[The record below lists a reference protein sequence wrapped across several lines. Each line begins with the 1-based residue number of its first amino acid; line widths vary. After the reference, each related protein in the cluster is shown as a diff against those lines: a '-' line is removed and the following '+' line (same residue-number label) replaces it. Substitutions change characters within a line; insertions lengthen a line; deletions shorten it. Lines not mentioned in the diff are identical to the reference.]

1 MPVTGCKLTNED
13 CGLPDISLND
23 RQETVVGRSRETGI
37 RNKRCSKRQGRA
49 LLQSGFV
56 RGHGFWE
63 ESGEVPSLTFAV
75 KLLADF
81 ARGTVHVTQLGPNSG
96 RLSGRCLSVGETAVL
111 SRGDRLSLLADDLTY
126 VVTFEGTADAPK
138 KASVKR
144 KVEDEEMPRSK
155 KHSTGGTSPNA
166 TGAEEDEH
174 VKEVCEKLKQL
185 QKNSRA
191 SASFPEG
198 AQSSAAAIAA
208 HASTPLLKPG
218 WTRLSD
224 HKVLLYCSPELKH
237 KPKIAAFD
245 MDGTLITTKSGK
257 VFPVNSHD
265 WRILLPQVETKLR
278 SLLADGFKIVVIT
291 NQRGLA
297 KSHSHESEFKSK
309 VEHILKRLDIPAQV
323 YVCSGHGFYRKPAP
337 GVWEH
342 LEKHGN
348 GNVPINMH
356 ESFYVGDAAGRPANW
371 EPKRKKDFSC
381 SDRLF
386 ALNVGLQFYTP
397 EEFFLNRPA
406 VKFDLPAFDP
416 RVVLD
421 LPLAEV
427 IATRSTNG
435 KKFFGEDE
443 LLRTS
448 TEVVVLVGYPASG
461 KTHFAKKYLVAKQY
475 VHINRDTLGS
485 WQKCVSESEN
495 ALAHKR
501 SVVIDNTNP
510 DVDSRKRFTELARKY
525 GCECRCFVMD
535 CSLERAKHN
544 NEFREIKLKG
554 EPHASVNDMV
564 LYSHRSKFK
573 EPELSEG
580 FSEILKINFVPQFGD
595 PEDEKLYRLFLKDK

>member
-1 MPVTGCKLTNED
+1 MPVTGCKLTSED

-37 RNKRCSKRQGRA
+37 RNKRCSKRQ
-49 LLQSGFV
+49 
-56 RGHGFWE
+56 
-63 ESGEVPSLTFAV
+63 V

-126 VVTFEGTADAPK
+126 VVTFEGTADASK

-155 KHSTGGTSPNA
+155 KRGTSLNA

-174 VKEVCEKLKQL
+174 VKEVREKLKQL

-198 AQSSAAAIAA
+198 AQSSAAATAA

-265 WRILLPQVETKLR
+265 WRILLPQVETKLH

-297 KSHSHESEFKSK
+297 KSHSHESEFKGK

-348 GNVPINMH
+348 GNVPINIH

-386 ALNVGLQFYTP
+386 ALNVGLKFYTP

-416 RVVLD
+416 VRMM
-421 LPLAEV
+421 LPL
-427 IATRSTNG
+427 
-435 KKFFGEDE
+435 DE
-443 LLRTS
+443 
-448 TEVVVLVGYPASG
+448 
-461 KTHFAKKYLVAKQY
+461 
-475 VHINRDTLGS
+475 
-485 WQKCVSESEN
+485 
-495 ALAHKR
+495 
-501 SVVIDNTNP
+501 
-510 DVDSRKRFTELARKY
+510 
-525 GCECRCFVMD
+525 
-535 CSLERAKHN
+535 
-544 NEFREIKLKG
+544 
-554 EPHASVNDMV
+554 
-564 LYSHRSKFK
+564 
-573 EPELSEG
+573 
-580 FSEILKINFVPQFGD
+580 
-595 PEDEKLYRLFLKDK
+595 

>member
-23 RQETVVGRSRETGI
+23 RQECVVGRSRETGI
-37 RNKRCSKRQGRA
+37 RNKRCSKRQ
-49 LLQSGFV
+49 
-56 RGHGFWE
+56 
-63 ESGEVPSLTFAV
+63 V

-174 VKEVCEKLKQL
+174 VREVCEKLKQL

-198 AQSSAAAIAA
+198 AQCSAAATAA

-218 WTRLSD
+218 WARLSD
-224 HKVLLYCSPELKH
+224 HKVLLYCSLELKH

-265 WRILLPQVETKLR
+265 WRILLPQVETKLQ
-278 SLLADGFKIVVIT
+278 SLLADGFKVVIIT

-323 YVCSGHGFYRKPAP
+323 YVCSGHGFFRKPAP

-348 GNVPINMH
+348 GNVPINIH

-386 ALNVGLQFYTP
+386 ALNVGLKFYTP

-525 GCECRCFVMD
+525 GCDCRCFVMD

-554 EPHASVNDMV
+554 EPHTSVTDMV